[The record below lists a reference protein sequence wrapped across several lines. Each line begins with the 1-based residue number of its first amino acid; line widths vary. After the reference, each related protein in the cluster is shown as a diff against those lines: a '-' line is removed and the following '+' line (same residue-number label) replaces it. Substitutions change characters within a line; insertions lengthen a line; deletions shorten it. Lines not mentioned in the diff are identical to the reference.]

1 MTSEEKKLLQAKHR
15 LEEAQARDRVKERKA
30 RTRRLIQEGAVLEK
44 VARTRRLI
52 QEGAVLEKVLP
63 EVQAVGLDNLEEYL
77 RRKLAGHD

>member
-44 VARTRRLI
+44 V
-52 QEGAVLEKVLP
+52 LP
-63 EVQAVGLDNLEEYL
+63 EVQAVRLDIL
-77 RRKLAGHD
+77 RKMLPINFPRTLQPWSRV

>member
-15 LEEAQARDRVKERKA
+15 LEEAQARDRV
-30 RTRRLIQEGAVLEK
+30 
-44 VARTRRLI
+44 TRRLI
-52 QEGAVLEKVLP
+52 QEGAVLEKVLS